1 MRPGYPD
8 GAGTPAS
15 AWYRPPHGV
24 PHVGMKALVINCT
37 LKKSP
42 ETSNTEALFRTV
54 TEQLEKEGVSV
65 DVVRAVDL
73 DIAPGVVSEAVHEG
87 DDWPDVH
94 AKLLESRILVIA
106 TPTWLGQ
113 PSSVSKRVLERM
125 DAMLSETD
133 DEGRPVAYNR
143 VAGVVVTGN
152 EDGAHHVI
160 SEITGGLQDIG
171 YTIPGQAWTYWNQG
185 PGPGPSFLE
194 GGSGHDWSRKTGR
207 AMAANLLGVA
217 RALEARPL
225 GPPPQ

>member
-1 MRPGYPD
+1 
-8 GAGTPAS
+8 
-15 AWYRPPHGV
+15 
-24 PHVGMKALVINCT
+24 MKALVINCT

-42 ETSNTEALFRTV
+42 ETSNTEALFQAV
-54 TEQLEKEGVSV
+54 TGPLEKDGAEI

-73 DIAPGVVSEAVHEG
+73 DIAPGVVSEAVHDG
-87 DDWPDVH
+87 DAWPGVH
-94 AKLLESRILVIA
+94 ARILASEILVIA

-113 PSSVSKRVLERM
+113 PSSVAKRVMERM
-125 DAMLSETD
+125 SGMMSETD
-133 DEGRPVAYNR
+133 DDGVPVAYNR

-171 YTIPGQAWTYWNQG
+171 YTVPGQAWTYWNQG

-194 GGSGHDWSRKTGR
+194 GGSGHDWSRRTAR

>member
-1 MRPGYPD
+1 
-8 GAGTPAS
+8 
-15 AWYRPPHGV
+15 
-24 PHVGMKALVINCT
+24 MKALAINCT

-42 ETSNTEALFRTV
+42 ETSNTEALLRAV
-54 TEQLEKEGVSV
+54 TEQLEKDGVEV

-94 AKLLESRILVIA
+94 ARILASEILVIA
-106 TPTWLGQ
+106 SPTWLGQ
-113 PSSVSKRVLERM
+113 PSSVAKRVLERM

-133 DEGRPVAYNR
+133 DAGRPVAYNR

-194 GGSGHDWSRKTGR
+194 GGRGHDWSRRTGR

-217 RALEARPL
+217 QALSAHPL

>member
-1 MRPGYPD
+1 
-8 GAGTPAS
+8 
-15 AWYRPPHGV
+15 
-24 PHVGMKALVINCT
+24 MKALVINCT

-185 PGPGPSFLE
+185 PGPGPDYVQT
-194 GGSGHDWSRKTGR
+194 GHGHEWARETGR
-207 AMAANLLGVA
+207 LMAHNLHAVA
-217 RALEARPL
+217 TALEAHPVPAP
-225 GPPPQ
+225 GG

>member
-1 MRPGYPD
+1 
-8 GAGTPAS
+8 
-15 AWYRPPHGV
+15 
-24 PHVGMKALVINCT
+24 MKALAINCT

-42 ETSNTEALFRTV
+42 DTSNTEALLRSV
-54 TEQLEKEGVSV
+54 TEQLEKEGVDV

-73 DIAPGVVSEAVHEG
+73 DIGPGVVSEAVHDG

-94 AKLLESRILVIA
+94 AKVLGAQILIIA
-106 TPTWLGQ
+106 SPTWLGQ
-113 PSSVSKRVLERM
+113 PSSVAKRVLERM

-133 DEGRPVAYNR
+133 DDGRPVAYNR

-194 GGSGHDWSRKTGR
+194 GGRGHDWSRSTGR

-217 RALEARPL
+217 RALQARPL